1 MIIHGMITEQS
12 QDTNMEPIAT
22 QLEENQAAW
31 ADDELQESIRMQA
44 AELAQLH
51 VDGAQA

>member
-1 MIIHGMITEQS
+1 MITEQS
-12 QDTNMEPIAT
+12 QDTNMEPVAT

-44 AELAQLH
+44 TELAQLH